1 MLHGKSLFYWSAG
14 SQQIKLIDKNCSNM
28 VYLNDDHF
36 LYMVQ
41 EKEKLGEKTQELQK
55 INLIESRFA
64 TL

>member
-1 MLHGKSLFYWSAG
+1 
-14 SQQIKLIDKNCSNM
+14 M
-28 VYLNDDHF
+28 VYLNDDYF